1 MIFFTILEL
10 LSFIILSKLSLIK
23 KEYYPLI
30 KESKIS
36 TNEFEQHLKNIK
48 KANRKYYDIREYHP
62 QLIYIYRPNLD
73 YDTFKTNSLGIMDEE
88 INHKKEK
95 ILLIGSSVVNGG
107 LRQGYVENIDAH
119 LENIL
124 NNENKNFQVLNAGIG
139 GYTSFQEK
147 NFLEIYKKN

>member
-1 MIFFTILEL
+1 MR
-10 LSFIILSKLSLIK
+10 
-23 KEYYPLI
+23 
-30 KESKIS
+30 
-36 TNEFEQHLKNIK
+36 TN
-48 KANRKYYDIREYHP
+48 Y
-62 QLIYIYRPNLD
+62 
-73 YDTFKTNSLGIMDEE
+73 
-88 INHKKEK
+88 KKEK

-147 NFLEIYKKN
+147 NF